1 MRHIAF
7 AAFPAVLVCALPACS
22 ERPSSLEPASVAPP
36 IATAAAQGPPI
47 EVDQTPFTVTT
58 FCDFPIEVVLSGK
71 AKRIDLPGG
80 RTILTAPGLTVTLT
94 NLDNG
99 NRETLNITGA
109 EHQRTLE
116 NGDVEHV
123 LTGRGAVFDPF
134 IPGFQ
139 GFVLLIGRFSF
150 VVDAQGNLV
159 QPLQGTGQRIDICE
173 LLA

>member
-1 MRHIAF
+1 
-7 AAFPAVLVCALPACS
+7 
-22 ERPSSLEPASVAPP
+22 VAPP

-150 VVDAQGNLV
+150 VVDAEGNLV